1 MATNQQVLDAVSEV
15 RGMSE
20 RTLLILLG
28 NEEKQGL
35 LSRVSALET
44 TVADTNKI
52 LRGNGKVGLIERVE
66 KICSSQE
73 THKEVDDVKDKT
85 RINWM
90 TIIEKILLP
99 VTGSIITAIIIS
111 QVLK

>member
-1 MATNQQVLDAVSEV
+1 MATNQQVLEAVEEV
-15 RGMSE
+15 KNMSE

-28 NEEKQGL
+28 NEDKHGL
-35 LSRVSALET
+35 IYRVDMLET
-44 TVADTNKI
+44 AVLDTNKI
-52 LRGNGKVGLIERVE
+52 LRGNSKVGLIERVE
-66 KICSSQE
+66 KLCTIQE
-73 THKEVDDVKDKT
+73 THKEVDDVKEKT